1 MIQRTRKC
9 RGAPGHA
16 SQENS
21 EEVLAARSPGCGTDF
36 LLWQEAFPV
45 LVTASESGPRCA
57 EQGGHVEDGQQF
69 TSREGTSMDLP
80 KFHGADLGGWWRKP
94 S

>member
-1 MIQRTRKC
+1 MIQRTHKC

-16 SQENS
+16 GQENS
-21 EEVLAARSPGCGTDF
+21 EGALAARSPGCETDF

-45 LVTASESGPRCA
+45 LVTASESGPRCV
-57 EQGGHVEDGQQF
+57 EQGGHVENGQQF

-80 KFHGADLGGWWRKP
+80 ELNGAELGGWWPK
-94 S
+94 SS

>member
-1 MIQRTRKC
+1 MMIQRTCKC
-9 RGAPGHA
+9 RGASGHA

-21 EEVLAARSPGCGTDF
+21 KEALAARSPGCGTDF

-57 EQGGHVEDGQQF
+57 EQGGQQF
-69 TSREGTSMDLP
+69 TSREGTSMACP
-80 KFHGADLGGWWRKP
+80 SCLGQI
-94 S
+94 

>member
-1 MIQRTRKC
+1 MMIQRTRKC

-57 EQGGHVEDGQQF
+57 EQGGHVEGGQQF
-69 TSREGTSMDLP
+69 TSREGTSMDC
-80 KFHGADLGGWWRKP
+80 P
-94 S
+94 SCMGQI